1 MVPRYSRKEMLEI
14 WSDIS
19 KYSIWLD
26 IEIHAL
32 EGMEKVGIVPVGTAE
47 IVRKNAKFDSRRID
61 EIEAEIIN
69 KLSLQNQDLR
79 LFVSNKNEENYINKL
94 QGKKAVGDVTDD
106 THISTACRGAFCGV
120 FFENNERDIFI
131 NAINES
137 GLKRI
142 IWVSEND
149 TNKNILELDNLI
161 YLKHKDYKGVEEKI
175 LDLESQETVEYGLID
190 LDT

>member
-1 MVPRYSRKEMLEI
+1 M
-14 WSDIS
+14 
-19 KYSIWLD
+19 
-26 IEIHAL
+26 
-32 EGMEKVGIVPVGTAE
+32 PVICVNPT
-47 IVRKNAKFDSRRID
+47 N

-161 YLKHKDYKGVEEKI
+161 YLKHKDYIGVEEKI

>member
-1 MVPRYSRKEMLEI
+1 M
-14 WSDIS
+14 
-19 KYSIWLD
+19 
-26 IEIHAL
+26 
-32 EGMEKVGIVPVGTAE
+32 PVICVNPT
-47 IVRKNAKFDSRRID
+47 N

-161 YLKHKDYKGVEEKI
+161 YLKHKDYKCVEEKI

>member
-1 MVPRYSRKEMLEI
+1 M
-14 WSDIS
+14 
-19 KYSIWLD
+19 
-26 IEIHAL
+26 
-32 EGMEKVGIVPVGTAE
+32 PVICINPT
-47 IVRKNAKFDSRRID
+47 N

-94 QGKKAVGDVTDD
+94 KGKKAVGDVTDD

-142 IWVSEND
+142 IWVSENKPSKRVL
-149 TNKNILELDNLI
+149 NLDNLV
-161 YLKHKDYKGVEEKI
+161 YLKHKDYIGVEKEV
-175 LDLESQETVEYGLID
+175 LDIESTETVDFGLID
-190 LDT
+190 LSG

>member
-1 MVPRYSRKEMLEI
+1 M
-14 WSDIS
+14 
-19 KYSIWLD
+19 
-26 IEIHAL
+26 
-32 EGMEKVGIVPVGTAE
+32 PVICVNPT
-47 IVRKNAKFDSRRID
+47 N

-161 YLKHKDYKGVEEKI
+161 YLKHKDYKSVEEKI

>member
-1 MVPRYSRKEMLEI
+1 M
-14 WSDIS
+14 
-19 KYSIWLD
+19 
-26 IEIHAL
+26 
-32 EGMEKVGIVPVGTAE
+32 PVICINPT
-47 IVRKNAKFDSRRID
+47 N

-94 QGKKAVGDVTDD
+94 KGKKAVGDVTDD

-161 YLKHKDYKGVEEKI
+161 YLKLKNYKGVEEKI

>member
-1 MVPRYSRKEMLEI
+1 M
-14 WSDIS
+14 
-19 KYSIWLD
+19 
-26 IEIHAL
+26 
-32 EGMEKVGIVPVGTAE
+32 
-47 IVRKNAKFDSRRID
+47 
-61 EIEAEIIN
+61 
-69 KLSLQNQDLR
+69 R

-190 LDT
+190 LET

>member
-1 MVPRYSRKEMLEI
+1 M
-14 WSDIS
+14 
-19 KYSIWLD
+19 
-26 IEIHAL
+26 
-32 EGMEKVGIVPVGTAE
+32 PVICINPT
-47 IVRKNAKFDSRRID
+47 N

-69 KLSLQNQDLR
+69 KLSLQNHDLR

-94 QGKKAVGDVTDD
+94 KGKKAVGDVTDD

-161 YLKHKDYKGVEEKI
+161 YLKHKNYKGVEEKI